1 MAGTVIRYGNRGTC
15 KLRYDKQNTEMAYF
29 TFDSLEKT
37 GIVEHFFSTRKGGV
51 STDDLASLN
60 FGYLRGDM
68 KENVDENFRRA
79 AAHLGMMSADI
90 VCSQQ
95 THTTNVRK
103 VTRGDRGKGVVREL
117 GYTDV
122 DGLIT
127 NEKGI
132 ILATF
137 YADCVPLFIVDPVN
151 KAIGLSHS
159 GWRGTVGKMG
169 EVTLKKM
176 AENYGT
182 KPEQVQI
189 VIGPSICQ
197 NCYEV
202 SEDVALAFE
211 RAFARD
217 DKKAEE
223 YLVRYKDAV
232 TQEDIDRCLLYGE
245 NNDPYHND
253 AYHHGT
259 YRNGKYR
266 LNLWYANYRVFRD
279 AGVADS
285 NIEITDVCTCCN
297 PELLFSHRASRGRRG
312 NLGAFMMLK
321 CQM

>member
-1 MAGTVIRYGNRGTC
+1 MTGQMIRYGSKETC
-15 KLRYDKQNTEMAYF
+15 RLGYDRDNQEMAYF
-29 TFDSLEKT
+29 TFAGLEQT
-37 GIVEHFFSTRKGGV
+37 GIVEHFFSTRYGGV
-51 STDDLASLN
+51 SSDYLYSLN
-60 FGYLRGDM
+60 FSYSQGDL

-79 AAHLGMMSADI
+79 AAHLGMTGSDI

-103 VTRGDRGKGVVREL
+103 VTAADKGKGIVRERD
-117 GYTDV
+117 YTDV

-169 EVTLKKM
+169 KVTLDQM
-176 AENYGT
+176 QAEYGT
-182 KPEQVQI
+182 NPEDVRI
-189 VIGPSICQ
+189 AIAPSICQ

-211 RAFARD
+211 KNFIQD
-217 DKKAEE
+217 DAKAAE
-223 YLVRYKDAV
+223 YLVRYQQDY
-232 TQEDIDRCLLYGE
+232 TQQDIDDCLMYQKE
-245 NNDPYHND
+245 D
-253 AYHHGT
+253 
-259 YRNGKYR
+259 GKYQ
-266 LNLWYANYRVFRD
+266 LNLWYANFRVFRD
-279 AGVADS
+279 AGVPDKQ
-285 NIEITDVCTCCN
+285 IEVTDVCTCCN
-297 PELLFSHRASRGRRG
+297 PEILFSHRASRGRRG

-321 CQM
+321 